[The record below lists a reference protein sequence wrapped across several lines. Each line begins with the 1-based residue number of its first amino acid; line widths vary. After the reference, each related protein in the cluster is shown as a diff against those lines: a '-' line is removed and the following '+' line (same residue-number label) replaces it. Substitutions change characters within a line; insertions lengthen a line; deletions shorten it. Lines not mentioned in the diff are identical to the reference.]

1 MYVFQNF
8 DSSYWEDK
16 MLALK
21 PIKYKLNVAWLRS
34 DRMGLHD
41 YIRHRPDI
49 GASQD
54 IEAGMFV
61 TLHDKWPKVLSPKL
75 ISVLKVLK
83 QFKLPFQTSG
93 LVWELWASHWSI
105 PQKTIGFLGPKPPDP
120 LSAGTGCITSS
131 KTWIAA
137 IAWEPQGGWE
147 EGALEQQVVFT
158 FSSWI
163 WLESIF

>member
-54 IEAGMFV
+54 HWGWNVCDSSRKV
-61 TLHDKWPKVLSPKL
+61 TKMLSPKL
-75 ISVLKVLK
+75 ISVLIVLK
-83 QFKLPFQTSG
+83 Q
-93 LVWELWASHWSI
+93 
-105 PQKTIGFLGPKPPDP
+105 
-120 LSAGTGCITSS
+120 
-131 KTWIAA
+131 
-137 IAWEPQGGWE
+137 
-147 EGALEQQVVFT
+147 
-158 FSSWI
+158 
-163 WLESIF
+163 